1 MHVLTQYKPIHA
13 YHSLPPHNSYFTLTT
28 MYYLLCTLKLTT
40 HDFLLATI
48 YYLLW
53 TIY

>member
-1 MHVLTQYKPIHA
+1 MHVLTQYKPIHD

-28 MYYLLCTLKLTT
+28 
-40 HDFLLATI
+40 I
-48 YYLLW
+48 YYLLSTIYYGLW